1 MARARLTDVLIR
13 VSWAPTPEAQPVR
26 LHEAPP
32 CCICRHS
39 DPLALLFQFADA
51 KGGGG
56 SPPGMYKLVTQFPR
70 RVLSSDF
77 DGTISQAGIDP
88 RQEALLLEPTAAAA
102 ADE

>member
-1 MARARLTDVLIR
+1 MRCFSV
-13 VSWAPTPEAQPVR
+13 PQPAQAGH
-26 LHEAPP
+26 LHDAPP
-32 CCICRHS
+32 CCVCRHS

-56 SPPGMYKLVTQFPR
+56 APPGMYRLVTQFPR

-77 DGTISQAGIDP
+77 EGTISQAGIDP

-102 ADE
+102 AAE